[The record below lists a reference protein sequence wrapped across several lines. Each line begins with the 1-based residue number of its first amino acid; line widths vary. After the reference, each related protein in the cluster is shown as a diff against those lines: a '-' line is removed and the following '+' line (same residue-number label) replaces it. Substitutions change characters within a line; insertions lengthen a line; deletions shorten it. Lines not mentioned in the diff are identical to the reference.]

1 MRYILS
7 DGYEETYYQDG
18 SVQKID
24 NNGVISTE
32 GIDGVKKIKYP
43 DGKEEIILPND
54 EEKYEN
60 NIYNNNMDNIGLGSK
75 NDMEFSNTEKKNFGK
90 NNGEDNMYEFED
102 NNNDNNISEK
112 NNDDNKNIISEE

>member
-1 MRYILS
+1 
-7 DGYEETYYQDG
+7 
-18 SVQKID
+18 
-24 NNGVISTE
+24 
-32 GIDGVKKIKYP
+32 
-43 DGKEEIILPND
+43 
-54 EEKYEN
+54 
-60 NIYNNNMDNIGLGSK
+60 MDNIGLGSK